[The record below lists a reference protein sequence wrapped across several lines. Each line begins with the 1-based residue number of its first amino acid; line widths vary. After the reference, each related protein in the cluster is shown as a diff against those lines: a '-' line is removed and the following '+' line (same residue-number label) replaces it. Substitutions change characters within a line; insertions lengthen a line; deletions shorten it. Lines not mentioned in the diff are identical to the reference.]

1 MQLHQQIVFENEFTP
16 GAPAH
21 TTMCMDLTL
30 KEVIA
35 AGKVTN
41 PYQLFVLGYL
51 SEFFKKG
58 FKSVDLQL
66 EGPTMYGVDA
76 TSTAVKEAMQSLSEK
91 DQVTLAQYLLDCIQV
106 GESMLHD
113 TSMSVVEW
121 MKYVLRR
128 QD

>member
-1 MQLHQQIVFENEFTP
+1 MRLHQQVLLENEFTLGVP
-16 GAPAH
+16 GH
-21 TTMCMDLTL
+21 STQLVDLTL
-30 KEVIA
+30 KEVVA

-51 SEFFKKG
+51 SQFFKNG

-66 EGPTMYGVDA
+66 EGPTMYDLDA
-76 TSTAVKEAMQSLSEK
+76 TSTDVKEAMQKMSDTDHVK
-91 DQVTLAQYLLDCIQV
+91 LAQYLLDCIQV

-113 TSMSVVEW
+113 DHMNVIEW
-121 MKYVLRR
+121 MKFVLHR